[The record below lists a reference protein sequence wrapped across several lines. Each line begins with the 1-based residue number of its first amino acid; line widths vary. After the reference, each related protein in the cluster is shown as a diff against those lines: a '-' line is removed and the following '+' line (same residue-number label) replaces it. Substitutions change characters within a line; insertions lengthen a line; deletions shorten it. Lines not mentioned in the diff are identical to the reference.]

1 MEIYNYHTDLL
12 VSLRYFFDNFIFNSG
27 VIKGYQFNIG
37 DRSLQINNDPKFE
50 LPRIIINYGSNH
62 SLFYHPYTWLRTQ
75 LNNSAVPILYNRT
88 KNLTLEVH
96 EELFEFQI
104 AVIIN
109 CESQLSALNIEHAL
123 QNKLILNKYF
133 SLYEYNSFI
142 EIDKQFLTSQMFDV
156 NNDDILNLFIKYNPI
171 RNLTEY
177 CYSIKYSPMIKMD
190 SIDIQLGSTDQ
201 HSFSISVALTILNH
215 VPVYHD
221 IPSYEKRITP
231 VKISIHK
238 NIIIPNNLPLIAIEL
253 TDINN
258 NTNKVSTICDY
269 DPLTG
274 DFNNPFIINT
284 DSVSKDIISDSS
296 YVQSGMISGNVK
308 SIEYSGVYTT
318 IIDSKPIKS
327 NCILTYA
334 IINKSYTAILSGA
347 LTGVI
352 PNIFLK
358 DVTEFDGIF
367 ISSNV
372 QRFKVS
378 GTFKIEQTHYIL
390 NNSKVSFINSSIPI
404 VKSNV
409 SSVPLGKLYHCFKDT
424 DPRFAL
430 ITKTIFKKAIFKYQD
445 NIIDYNIT
453 DYTLYET
460 GDFLITII
468 LNDNLS
474 GIINGRIDYKTLE
487 ITYSTYLDIQIL
499 SLVCDFELKSVSN
512 YGSLYIDRINIT
524 INSTYD
530 PVIIDST
537 YFSFYNEAS
546 KPNVTRSLYRTVILL
561 FSNFDRIF
569 KFEEDSV
576 IITIELDPLF
586 IYNSNLYWSFYNKIQ
601 IYDSL
606 SSDIYLLER
615 TDIDLPNV
623 LKFKCSKDIY
633 ESYFSYLDIDNPIIF
648 QVFREV

>member
-12 VSLRYFFDNFIFNSG
+12 VSLRYFFDNFIFNPG

-37 DRSLQINNDPKFE
+37 DRSLQINTDPKFE

-62 SLFYHPYTWLRTQ
+62 SLFYHPYTWTRTQ
-75 LNNSAVPILYNRT
+75 INNASIPILYDRT

-96 EELFEFQI
+96 EELFEFQV

-109 CESQLSALNIEHAL
+109 CESQLSALNIEHIV

-142 EIDKQFLTSQMFDV
+142 EIDKRFLTSQMFDV

-201 HSFSISVALTILNH
+201 HSFSISIALTILNH
-215 VPVYHD
+215 VPIYHD
-221 IPSYEKRITP
+221 IPTYEKRITP
-231 VKISIHK
+231 VKLLTFK
-238 NIIIPNNLPLIAIEL
+238 DIIIPNNMPLLAIEL
-253 TDINN
+253 IDSSNNINK
-258 NTNKVSTICDY
+258 TSTICDY

-284 DSVSKDIISDSS
+284 GDYI
-296 YVQSGMISGNVK
+296 QSGIVFGNVK
-308 SIEYSGVYTT
+308 AIEYSGIYTT
-318 IIDSKPIKS
+318 IINSKPVKS
-327 NCILTYA
+327 TCTLIYN
-334 IINKSYTAILSGA
+334 IISKSYNAILSGI
-347 LTGVI
+347 LIGII

-358 DVTEFDGIF
+358 DITEFDGIF

-372 QRFKVS
+372 ERFKVS
-378 GTFKIEQTHYIL
+378 GTFKIEQTRYAL
-390 NNSKVSFINSSIPI
+390 NNSKLSFSNSSIPI
-404 VKSNV
+404 VKYNITSI
-409 SSVPLGKLYHCFKDT
+409 PLGKLYHCFKDT
-424 DPRFAL
+424 DPRFAA
-430 ITKTIFKKAIFKYQD
+430 IKETIFKKVCFKYKD
-445 NIIDYNIT
+445 NIIDYNIS
-453 DYTLYET
+453 DYTLHNT
-460 GDFLITII
+460 GDFFITV
-468 LNDNLS
+468 NLDDGLLTS
-474 GIINGRIDYKTLE
+474 GTINGRIDYKTLD

-499 SLVCDFELKSVSN
+499 SLVCDFKLKSSVG
-512 YGSLYIDRINIT
+512 YGALYIDRINVT
-524 INSTYD
+524 INPSYD
-530 PVIIDST
+530 PVVIDST
-537 YFSFYNEAS
+537 YFSFYNNSA
-546 KPNVTRSLYRTVILL
+546 KPDINRSLYRTVILL

-569 KFEEDSV
+569 KFEEDTV
-576 IITIELDPLF
+576 IITIELDPVF
-586 IYNSNLYWSFYNKIQ
+586 IYNSNLYWSFYNKLQ

-648 QVFREV
+648 QIFREV